1 MSISLEHMIAAR
13 GTLRTMP
20 PRPAVYRPALGQ
32 PAPHQWMTWSMDD
45 APGAGATF
53 SAARER
59 ICSSLDIV
67 AGEQVLE
74 VTAGHSAAALPDVAD
89 LPFPDASFDVVLS
102 GFGAMF
108 APDHEQMAAELLR
121 VCRPGGRIGL
131 TGWRP
136 QSFNGELMSVVASY
150 FPPPRGRD
158 NPLDWGSREYLN
170 GLFGDSADALGAA
183 VRTHTWRFPTPDEW
197 LEAWRSPGQPLR
209 SIYLTI
215 DTERRER
222 LSLELLALVARFNEA
237 RNGSMLVP
245 GEYLEFLVHKCGRRA
260 R

>member
-13 GTLRTMP
+13 GTLRTVP
-20 PRPAVYRPALGQ
+20 PGPAVYRPALGQ
-32 PAPHQWMTWSMDD
+32 PAPRQWMTWSLDD
-45 APGAGATF
+45 APVAGDTF
-53 SAARER
+53 RAARER
-59 ICSSLDIV
+59 TCKSLDVV
-67 AGEQVLE
+67 AGESVLE
-74 VTAGHSAAALPDVAD
+74 VTAGNSAGALAAAEDP
-89 LPFPDASFDVVLS
+89 PFPNASFDVVLS

-108 APDHEQMAAELLR
+108 APDHERMAAELLR

-131 TGWRP
+131 AGWTP
-136 QSFNGELMSVVASY
+136 QSFNGELMSVLASY
-150 FPPPRGRD
+150 SSPPRERD

-197 LEAWRSPGQPLR
+197 LRAWRSPGQPLR

-222 LSLELLALVARFNEA
+222 LSFELLALVARFNEA
-237 RNGSMLVP
+237 RDGSMLVP
-245 GEYLEFLVHKCGRRA
+245 GEYLEFLVHKSDRRA
-260 R
+260 